1 MKNSR
6 IREFFYSLK
15 NLIYN
20 NGKDLRGMKVEKNSL
35 KLLAS
40 RAVNKLGDVLYDYG
54 NSSWIAS
61 MGSFGQK
68 MLGIYQSVEV
78 LIAIILNPFGGAIA
92 DRFRRRKILL
102 WTDGLCALLC
112 VILAFIPSNRLMLYG
127 LILANMLLA
136 VSNAFSNPAYRAYV
150 PEVVKKEKLVSY
162 NSYLE
167 TSVQIIKVS
176 SPLLGFLIYHY
187 FGIRWTLIVD
197 SLTFGISFLCLLMI
211 RHVDY
216 VGHEIRQNLTFRE
229 ILKDIW
235 EGFLYIVAQKE
246 IFFLLI
252 MATTVNLFLA
262 MLTYLL
268 PFSSSIFKMSSAYA
282 TLLSLSAVGSIFGAI
297 VSKRV
302 PNTISALLWALGF
315 SGLGI
320 TVLAISPLTGLPIF
334 LSFSG
339 VLFYSLFETIFN
351 IHFFSQVQ
359 SRVANEYMGRVISSI
374 YTLAIL
380 FMPLGTLVM
389 TLIRSSISAYSF
401 IIIGLAVFLLA
412 MVGLCYSNK
421 RLKLSHEKEG

>member
-35 KLLAS
+35 KLLTS

-68 MLGIYQSVEV
+68 ILGIYQIVEV
-78 LIAIILNPFGGAIA
+78 LVAIVLNPFGGAVA
-92 DRFRRRKILL
+92 DRFKRRQILL

-112 VILAFIPSNRLMLYG
+112 FVLAGIPNKRFMLYG
-127 LILANMLLA
+127 LIIANVLLA
-136 VSNAFSNPAYRAYV
+136 VSNAFSSPAYRAYV

-176 SPLLGFLIYHY
+176 SPLFGFLIYHY
-187 FGIRWTLIVD
+187 FGIRWTLVID
-197 SLTFGISFLCLLMI
+197 GFTFLLSFLCLFMI
-211 RHVDY
+211 KHTDY
-216 VGHEIRQNLTFRE
+216 VGNDAKSLLTFKG
-229 ILKDIW
+229 ILRDIW
-235 EGFLYIVAQKE
+235 EGFLYIVAQRE

-252 MATTVNLFLA
+252 MATTVNIFLA
-262 MLTYLL
+262 MLNYLL
-268 PFSSSIFKMSSAYA
+268 PFSSDIFKISSAYA
-282 TLLSLSAVGSIFGAI
+282 TLLSLSAVGSILGALL
-297 VSKRV
+297 SKKV
-302 PNTISALLWALGF
+302 PNTIPALLWALGL

-320 TVLAISPLTGLPIF
+320 TILAIYPLTGLPIF

-359 SRVANEYMGRVISSI
+359 KRVANEYMGRVISSI

-380 FMPLGTLVM
+380 FMPLGTLTM
-389 TLIRSSISAYSF
+389 TLIKSSISAYSF
-401 IIIGLAVFLLA
+401 IVIGFAVFLLA
-412 MVGLCYSNK
+412 LLGLLYSK
-421 RLKLSHEKEG
+421 TVLKFPPKNP

>member
-68 MLGIYQSVEV
+68 MLGIYQIVEV
-78 LIAIILNPFGGAIA
+78 VIAIILNPFGGAIA

-136 VSNAFSNPAYRAYV
+136 VSNAFSSPAYRAYV

-216 VGHEIRQNLTFRE
+216 VGHEIRQNLT
-229 ILKDIW
+229 
-235 EGFLYIVAQKE
+235 
-246 IFFLLI
+246 
-252 MATTVNLFLA
+252 
-262 MLTYLL
+262 
-268 PFSSSIFKMSSAYA
+268 
-282 TLLSLSAVGSIFGAI
+282 
-297 VSKRV
+297 
-302 PNTISALLWALGF
+302 
-315 SGLGI
+315 
-320 TVLAISPLTGLPIF
+320 
-334 LSFSG
+334 
-339 VLFYSLFETIFN
+339 
-351 IHFFSQVQ
+351 
-359 SRVANEYMGRVISSI
+359 
-374 YTLAIL
+374 
-380 FMPLGTLVM
+380 
-389 TLIRSSISAYSF
+389 
-401 IIIGLAVFLLA
+401 
-412 MVGLCYSNK
+412 
-421 RLKLSHEKEG
+421 